1 MADQN
6 MLPLQVFLDWE
17 NKIPNAPFLRQPLQG
32 VWRIWTWKEAG
43 DEIRRIASALKSY
56 NLPSKSK
63 VAILSKNCA
72 HWIMAD
78 LAIMMADH
86 ISVPIYPTLD
96 ASTIQQILEHSETQ
110 VLFVGKLDHFAA
122 QKKAIPPNVKCIS
135 FSTYGENEG
144 ELWDDLIKK
153 FEPELHQDKIHA
165 DDLATIMYTSGTSGK
180 PKGVMLKYRALSY
193 ASANAIEDL
202 KVPQHARMFSYL
214 PMSHI
219 AERIGIEMVGIYLGS
234 PISFAESLETFPKN
248 LSEVQPNL
256 FFAVPRIWAK
266 FQEKIL
272 EKLPQKKLDMLL
284 SIPVVKGIIKKS
296 IKKKLGLA
304 HASHIYTGAAP
315 ISLSLLLWFD
325 KLGIEIFQAYAMTEN
340 SCYGTFNRSG
350 ANRYGTVGQPLKG
363 VDVKI
368 GDDEEILIKHNA
380 LLSGYYKEP
389 KLTEETFTNEYFR
402 TGDQGFIDAD
412 GFLTITGRIKDLFKT
427 DKGKYIV
434 PSPIEVRLL
443 ENLDIEQVCVVGMGI
458 PQPIALIVLSAIGKS
473 KSKEVISQVLESIL
487 NKINPTLNSYEQLEK
502 AVIMKSEWTVE
513 NGLMTPSL
521 KVKRNEV
528 ERIHVPR
535 YAEWYQHK
543 ENVVWEN

>member
-17 NKIPNAPFLRQPLQG
+17 NKIPNAPFLRQPFQG
-32 VWRIWTWKEAG
+32 VWKIWSWKEAG

-96 ASTIQQILEHSETQ
+96 ASTIQQILEHSEAQ

-122 QKKAIPPNVKCIS
+122 QKKAIPSHVKCIS
-135 FSTYGENEG
+135 FSTYGEKEG
-144 ELWDDLIKK
+144 ELWEDLIKK
-153 FEPELHQDKIHA
+153 SEPIHHEDKTRA
-165 DDLATIMYTSGTSGK
+165 DDLATIMYTSGTSGT
-180 PKGVMLKYRALSY
+180 PKGVMLKYSALSY

-202 KVPQHARMFSYL
+202 KIPQHARMFSYL

-219 AERIGIEMVGIYLGS
+219 AERIGVEMVGIYLGS

-248 LSEVQPNL
+248 LAEVQPNL

-272 EKLPQKKLDMLL
+272 EKLPQKKLDVLL
-284 SIPVVKGIIKKS
+284 YMPLVKSIVKKS
-296 IKKKLGLA
+296 IKKKLGLI

-350 ANRYGTVGQPLKG
+350 ANKYGTVGHPLKG

-368 GDDEEILIKHNA
+368 GDDQEILIKHSA

-389 KLTEETFTNEYFR
+389 KATADTFTNEYFR
-402 TGDQGFIDAD
+402 TGDQGSIDAD

-434 PSPIEVRLL
+434 PSPIEVKLL
-443 ENLDIEQVCVVGMGI
+443 ENSDIEQVCVVGMGI
-458 PQPIALIVLSAIGKS
+458 PQPIALVVLSSIGKS
-473 KSKEVISQVLESIL
+473 KSKEAISQVLESIL
-487 NKINPTLNSYEQLEK
+487 HKINPTLNSYEQLEK
-502 AVIMKSEWTVE
+502 VVIMKNDWTIE

-521 KVKRNEV
+521 KIKRNEV
-528 ERIHVPR
+528 EKIHVPR
-535 YAEWYQHK
+535 YPEWYK
-543 ENVVWEN
+543 LNETVVWES